1 MDTKQST
8 ANAQAALSKSE
19 NLEFIFFMLDFGGKY
34 IVNEQNVCI
43 YKVIQ

>member
-8 ANAQAALSKSE
+8 ANAQAALSKSKKYKKKF
-19 NLEFIFFMLDFGGKY
+19 LELGDKY

-43 YKVIQ
+43 YIVIQ